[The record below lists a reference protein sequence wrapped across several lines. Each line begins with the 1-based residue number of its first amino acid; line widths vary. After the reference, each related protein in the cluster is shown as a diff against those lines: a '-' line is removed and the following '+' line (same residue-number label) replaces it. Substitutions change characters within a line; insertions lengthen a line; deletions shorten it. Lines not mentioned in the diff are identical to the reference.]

1 MTCGTQIGG
10 IKEIWRRHI
19 LWFCVPILNKLSQL
33 YALDLIQLL
42 SVFPPGCLASWHRV
56 FFVRVIQLEGAISP
70 SGVAWREE
78 PNQAGPWGGKFQ
90 VKILVPKKCDFEIK
104 KLQSQTLAEHPG
116 NQAFNECFLKL
127 ETVKLRK
134 KKNYTHNSKNITN
147 WNLLSQVQSNLANRI
162 LLRQQTCV
170 ETHLEGL
177 PIFDWTM
184 IALSTQVT
192 HCQKKHIHRFPDRV
206 INHLKHQ
213 SSRCFLLYRL
223 VTSFFN
229 FMSKKKHALLCLIK
243 VA

>member
-134 KKNYTHNSKNITN
+134 KKKTIRITPKT
-147 WNLLSQVQSNLANRI
+147 SQIGTYSR
-162 LLRQQTCV
+162 
-170 ETHLEGL
+170 
-177 PIFDWTM
+177 
-184 IALSTQVT
+184 
-192 HCQKKHIHRFPDRV
+192 RFKA
-206 INHLKHQ
+206 IWQ
-213 SSRCFLLYRL
+213 IE
-223 VTSFFN
+223 FFSGN
-229 FMSKKKHALLCLIK
+229 KHAWKLILKGYPFSIEPWLL
-243 VA
+243 